1 MIEQDFDTLIVHY
14 LALGADATAF
24 DACDPDRSGRPRL
37 VVSASSKDDM
47 GKTGA
52 VIRVRESRGG

>member
-1 MIEQDFDTLIVHY
+1 VIEQDFDTLTVHY

-24 DACDPDRSGRPRL
+24 DAFDPDRSGRLRL

-47 GKTGA
+47 GKTAA